1 MSRDLCPDL
10 LLTKDYFTMFKVVHQ
25 RFPKHSL
32 EAVGSAFFLRFI
44 NPAISKS
51 IVNISPIKD
60 FCMFNSQKLKEASTL
75 TTNWR

>member
-1 MSRDLCPDL
+1 
-10 LLTKDYFTMFKVVHQ
+10 MFKVVHQ

-51 IVNISPIKD
+51 DKRLL
-60 FCMFNSQKLKEASTL
+60 FNLHVR
-75 TTNWR
+75 NWRKRLLLQQIGVELFELKYGDTIKMF